1 MLNALLCWAVGYLT
15 AIVFSLMVVLPYNQK
30 GSHKRSS
37 AKGNYSQWAS
47 KYSVESSQ
55 QWSKSNKPTV
65 HRKSLEQPY
74 FFDMRSLD
82 FIRHRKAV

>member
-47 KYSVESSQ
+47 KYSV
-55 QWSKSNKPTV
+55 WRVHSNGPTV
-65 HRKSLEQPY
+65 HRKPLGQPY
-74 FFDMRSLD
+74 FSDMRNLD
-82 FIRHRKAV
+82 FISHRKAV